1 MSNEMTLF
9 ANKANFPV
17 LPDSFKDDMLDR
29 LAGAGGGGARISIR
43 GSVFRE
49 IVNGKEVRVSEE
61 RSMNVVLINA
71 APISRMYYEQ
81 SYDADAGAVA
91 PTCWS
96 SDTETPDA
104 SVPED
109 QRQSARCSDCPMN
122 IKGSGKG
129 ETRACK
135 YSQRVAVMLDG
146 AIEERKVYQMQL
158 PATSVF
164 GDGNK
169 DKMPLQAYGRLLRAN
184 NTHPISIV
192 TKMRFDID
200 AAVPTLTFSAVR
212 PLTQDELDVCVEMRD
227 SPAAINAITLSVGE
241 TDGTKAGKKAEEK
254 KPELFEPEE
263 DESEEDESE
272 EEVVVEKKAPKKKP
286 APVKEVEEEVEEP
299 KKMPAKGA
307 SREAPIDVGSLL
319 DEWDD

>member
-1 MSNEMTLF
+1 
-9 ANKANFPV
+9 
-17 LPDSFKDDMLDR
+17 
-29 LAGAGGGGARISIR
+29 
-43 GSVFRE
+43 
-49 IVNGKEVRVSEE
+49 
-61 RSMNVVLINA
+61 
-71 APISRMYYEQ
+71 
-81 SYDADAGAVA
+81 
-91 PTCWS
+91 
-96 SDTETPDA
+96 
-104 SVPED
+104 
-109 QRQSARCSDCPMN
+109 MN

-241 TDGTKAGKKAEEK
+241 TDGAKAGKKAEEK

-263 DESEEDESE
+263 DESEVDESE
-272 EEVVVEKKAPKKKP
+272 EEVVVEKRVEV
-286 APVKEVEEEVEEP
+286 PVEVIKEVEVEKIVEKEIPVEVIKEVEKIVYIQD
-299 KKMPAKGA
+299 KKDVEVVSNLDNIYDKKDEIISQLKIKIEELENQTGQGNKEKMLQQTLVKLKKELSLKNEKIKELEKINEQLKIDNQPKGA
-307 SREAPIDVGSLL
+307 VFLRGSNLN
-319 DEWDD
+319 E